1 MDIFLSTRK
10 HNLFTYLL
18 CFTSTEN
25 SLCKGTDIP
34 LGKFPS
40 LLGEI
45 LLVGIELF
53 VPLHRERYGTWFYQ
67 HPQSH
72 TNKLRGT
79 IMRKIIL
86 AFVAFLM
93 LSGTHA
99 DNKRNYS
106 DNDYQQN
113 DRTRSFGKQQRSTF
127 DDPRNTSRDNTPRES
142 STRTTVGRPN
152 HSNGGFGNRTSRN
165 DSKSYEPN
173 KTSGDSGYTY
183 NMPNRPFTSTGRN
196 LGSNNPSLGKSHST
210 TSNVSRGGT
219 FSGHR

>member
-1 MDIFLSTRK
+1 
-10 HNLFTYLL
+10 
-18 CFTSTEN
+18 
-25 SLCKGTDIP
+25 
-34 LGKFPS
+34 
-40 LLGEI
+40 
-45 LLVGIELF
+45 
-53 VPLHRERYGTWFYQ
+53 
-67 HPQSH
+67 
-72 TNKLRGT
+72 
-79 IMRKIIL
+79 MRKIIL

-99 DNKRNYS
+99 DSKRNYS

-127 DDPRNTSRDNTPRES
+127 DGPRNTNRDNMPRES

-173 KTSGDSGYTY
+173 KTSGDSGNTY

-196 LGSNNPSLGKSHST
+196 LEATTHHLAEVIQQLRMYHEEEPSVDIVKNENSIRF
-210 TSNVSRGGT
+210 NFNKV
-219 FSGHR
+219 

>member
-1 MDIFLSTRK
+1 M
-10 HNLFTYLL
+10 
-18 CFTSTEN
+18 
-25 SLCKGTDIP
+25 
-34 LGKFPS
+34 
-40 LLGEI
+40 
-45 LLVGIELF
+45 VGIELF
-53 VPLHRERYGTWFYQ
+53 VPLHREKYGTWFYQ

-99 DNKRNYS
+99 DSKRNYS

-127 DDPRNTSRDNTPRES
+127 DGPRNTSRDNTPRES

-152 HSNGGFGNRTSRN
+152 HSNGSFGNRTSRN
-165 DSKSYEPN
+165 DPQSYEPN
-173 KTSGDSGYTY
+173 KTFGDSGNTY

-196 LGSNNPSLGKSHST
+196 LGSNNPSLGRSHST

-219 FSGHR
+219 FGGHR